1 MRKLVALGC
10 VALVT
15 VVGCS
20 PSDQDMARRE
30 ASDLCAGLGY
40 TSGVPNRGTS
50 EADDSDVDLAA
61 AASQANEAASKAA
74 RAAMLDSRW
83 DRLSNTMT
91 DFVTFLGHRTTSN
104 DTTQSWERRQAA
116 DQALEQMN
124 LQDMIQALD
133 QECRKAQ
140 A

>member
-1 MRKLVALGC
+1 
-10 VALVT
+10 
-15 VVGCS
+15 
-20 PSDQDMARRE
+20 MARRE
-30 ASDLCAGLGY
+30 VSALCSDLGY
-40 TSGVPNRGTS
+40 KSGVPNRGTS

-61 AASQANEAASKAA
+61 AASQANHAANKAA
-74 RAAMLDSRW
+74 HAAVLDSRW

-91 DFVTFLGHRTTSN
+91 DFVTFLDHQTTSN

-124 LQDMIQALD
+124 FQKMIQALD